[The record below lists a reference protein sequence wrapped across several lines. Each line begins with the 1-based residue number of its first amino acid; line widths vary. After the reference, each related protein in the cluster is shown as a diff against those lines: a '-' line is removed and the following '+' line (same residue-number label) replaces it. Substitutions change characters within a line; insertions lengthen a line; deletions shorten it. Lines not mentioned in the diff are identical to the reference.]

1 MDTITHGIAGALLSK
16 AVFGGRD
23 LFPPKEVG
31 KKRLVTWAL
40 VIGAVF
46 PDSDVLRE
54 VVSSNTLLMITWHRS
69 ITHSLL
75 LLPLW
80 SVILGAITQA
90 IARWRKW
97 ESPSFL
103 ALTGY
108 YAAGILSHIV
118 LDLLTTYGTMV
129 WSPLEWSRPAW
140 DVLFIIDFTLTGIL
154 LVPQLMAWVYEDP
167 KRTRWRAVVMWAIFT
182 PTPLLISRLALAVGA
197 PISSSAVL
205 IATGMFT
212 VLFFLPAARG
222 LGARVSYVTW
232 NRAGL
237 VLATVYILAAA
248 MAHHAAFERVKQ
260 FAAAQKLDVQ
270 AIGALPLPPSLWH
283 WDGLVRAP
291 RGVYEIRLDLSDD
304 LMKKNE
310 PVNGETITRTFYPDS
325 PPNEYI
331 EVARQ
336 LPEVQKVLWFSRFP
350 VTQFHKE
357 GTDAIVEFSDKRFAQ
372 IRRDRP
378 PAFVYRVRFSGDGKA
393 ITQGWVK

>member
-1 MDTITHGIAGALLSK
+1 MDTITHGIAGALISK

-54 VVSSNTLLMITWHRS
+54 FVSSNTLLMITWHRS

-80 SVILGAITQA
+80 SVILGAVTQA

-97 ESPSFL
+97 KSPSFL

-108 YAAGILSHIV
+108 YAVGILSHIV

-167 KRTRWRAVVMWAIFT
+167 ERIRWRAVVMWAIFT

-212 VLFFLPAARG
+212 VLFFFPAARG
-222 LGARVSYVTW
+222 LGARVNYVTW

-237 VLATVYILAAA
+237 LLATVYILAAA

-304 LMKKNE
+304 LFKKNE
-310 PVNGETITRTFYPDS
+310 PVNGETITRTFFPDS

-331 EVARQ
+331 EVAKQ

-372 IRRDRP
+372 IRRDRQ